1 MAMSK
6 ARALSIIEFA
16 FYDGSCVRRPNYSRI
31 KKERKTYHKGYELRF
46 SVPDEKSLALL
57 EKALDR
63 LKIPS
68 GSPYEK
74 GNFWVLPVYSE
85 ARVAQIHQMLGERWR
100 P

>member
-46 SVPDEKSLALL
+46 SVPD
-57 EKALDR
+57 
-63 LKIPS
+63 
-68 GSPYEK
+68 
-74 GNFWVLPVYSE
+74 
-85 ARVAQIHQMLGERWR
+85 
-100 P
+100 